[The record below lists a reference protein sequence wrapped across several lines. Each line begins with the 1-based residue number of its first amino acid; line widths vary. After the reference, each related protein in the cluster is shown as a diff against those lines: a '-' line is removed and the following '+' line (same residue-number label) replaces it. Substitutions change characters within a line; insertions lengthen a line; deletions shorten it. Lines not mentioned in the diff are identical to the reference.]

1 MAGRPTATHCDA
13 GTLELL
19 ADRAPMN
26 PQLGTNLAQ
35 SGPVIQV
42 GGTLNVHG
50 ATVAS
55 LGPDRFSTESGC
67 SARQGTERAAICI
80 AAKGAA

>member
-50 ATVAS
+50 ATVTNLSRIGFARNS
-55 LGPDRFSTESGC
+55 LLGLVVGRFW
-67 SARQGTERAAICI
+67 
-80 AAKGAA
+80 